1 MGRIETKSAGIGS
14 VLVDV
19 TREIGERNLTVN
31 TREEHVKQQVNVFN
45 DPVMKDLIGDTLEAV
60 S

>member
-19 TREIGERNLTVN
+19 TREMGERNLTVN

>member
-1 MGRIETKSAGIGS
+1 MVRIRTRSAGIGS

-19 TREIGERNLTVN
+19 TREMGEKNLTVN